1 MDFYTTVERYGNNLL
16 YRGYSGTE
24 RVQKKIPFRP
34 TLFVRSDKGSWK
46 NLQGQP
52 VEPIEFDSMREATDF
67 IKRYDGISNM
77 EVYGQNNYITQF
89 ISQRFPKDI
98 SFNRDAMNIVTFDIE
113 VQSDEGFPEPDQA
126 NFPIISI
133 ALKSSKS
140 DKFIVFGLNEYEV
153 IAGERRLRSSKMAGL
168 GTIPCLVDQKKDQDA
183 LVSALIENLQRED
196 LNPVEEA
203 RGLDRLKR
211 EFGLTQDEVATSTG
225 KARSTIANSLRILSL
240 PTSVLDLL
248 SEGKIEKGHAKL
260 LASMPPSDA
269 EKMARK
275 IIKESLTVKDL
286 SNVSLKN
293 KSKNSPKS
301 KQKDTDMLNIEQEMS
316 ESFGHKVEI
325 ETKNK
330 KSGKVTIFYK
340 SLDELDNIIA
350 KIKK

>member
-1 MDFYTTVERYGNNLL
+1 MSEENKTLNKGLDALL
-16 YRGYSGTE
+16 GQSNTNQRSVKE
-24 RVQKKIPFRP
+24 IEISKIKPGRFQP
-34 TLFVRSDKGSWK
+34 RS
-46 NLQGQP
+46 N
-52 VEPIEFDSMREATDF
+52 FDSEKLQELTESIKKQGVLSPILVRE
-67 IKRYDGISNM
+67 
-77 EVYGQNNYITQF
+77 
-89 ISQRFPKDI
+89 
-98 SFNRDAMNIVTFDIE
+98 
-113 VQSDEGFPEPDQA
+113 
-126 NFPIISI
+126 
-133 ALKSSKS
+133 L
-140 DKFIVFGLNEYEV
+140 GLNEYEV

-168 GTIPCLVDQKKDQDA
+168 ETIPCLVDQKKDQDA

-211 EFGLTQDEVATSTG
+211 EFGLTQDEVAASTG

-240 PTSVLDLL
+240 PATVLDLL

-260 LASMPPSDA
+260 LASMPPPDA

-275 IIKESLTVKDL
+275 IIKERLTVKDL

-330 KSGKVTIFYK
+330 KSGKVSIFYN
-340 SLDELDNIIA
+340 SLDELDSIIA